1 MHQTPFHKRHLD
13 QGGKLVEFAGWE
25 MPIMYT
31 SIIDEHKQVRSSGG
45 VFDVSHMGRIKI
57 AGKDARLLLERLL
70 TRRISGMKPGQCRYS
85 LICNEQGG
93 VRDDVLIYRFE
104 EHWMLVVNASNREKI
119 LEHISDNAGKHKV
132 KVTDL
137 TFKTSMLAIQGP
149 NVMEQFE
156 RFSKEVPALKRYG
169 FCEKSV
175 LIVKLIISRTGY
187 TGEDGVEV
195 ILPAKMPAMAM
206 DMLLKSGGSDAEQ
219 VLKPAGLGARDSLRL
234 EAGMP
239 LYGHELDEDV
249 IPIAV
254 GLDFAIAF
262 DKGETDS
269 DKEND
274 IPGFIGQEA
283 VKKCAKEG
291 TVRKLVGL
299 KLKGRRTPRQGMSV
313 RQNGTQVGTVTSGC
327 LSPTLGYPIAM
338 AMVDCPNADV
348 GKAVNVQLGSKAADG
363 EIVPL
368 PFYKR

>member
-1 MHQTPFHKRHLD
+1 
-13 QGGKLVEFAGWE
+13 
-25 MPIMYT
+25 
-31 SIIDEHKQVRSSGG
+31 
-45 VFDVSHMGRIKI
+45 
-57 AGKDARLLLERLL
+57 
-70 TRRISGMKPGQCRYS
+70 
-85 LICNEQGG
+85 
-93 VRDDVLIYRFE
+93 
-104 EHWMLVVNASNREKI
+104 MLVVNASNREKI
-119 LEHISDNAGKHKV
+119 LEHLNANTADHKV
-132 KVTDL
+132 KITDL

-156 RFSKEVPALKRYG
+156 RFSKEVPALKRYS

-195 ILPAKMPAMAM
+195 ILPSKMPAMAL

-239 LYGHELDEDV
+239 LYGHELHEDTN
-249 IPIAV
+249 PLSV
-254 GLDFAIAF
+254 GIDFAIAL
-262 DKGETDS
+262 DKGETDE
-269 DKEND
+269 DKAAD
-274 IPGFIGQEA
+274 VPGFIGQDA
-283 VKKCAKEG
+283 LKKFAEEEP
-291 TVRKLVGL
+291 VRKLVGL

-338 AMVDCPNADV
+338 AMIDTPQAVIGDP
-348 GKAVNVQLGSKAADG
+348 VNVQLGSKAADG